1 MKNNNPKIIL
11 AFFSILVGML
21 IASQIK
27 LQVDLNGKTRQIVSG
42 IAQYYECE
50 DLVGKT
56 VIVITNLKPAMLRG
70 ELSEGMLL
78 AASNSDKLSLV
89 TVDKEMPSGCGV
101 S

>member
-1 MKNNNPKIIL
+1 MQIGIEDFAKVELKTAKIIKAEPIKGAKKL
-11 AFFSILVGML
+11 L
-21 IASQIK
+21 K

-78 AASNSDKLSLV
+78 AASNSDKLS
-89 TVDKEMPSGCGV
+89 
-101 S
+101 